1 MAGKTGNRRQEI
13 LQTLARMLEK
23 QNTKITTASLA
34 LELDISE
41 AALYR
46 HFPSKAKMFESLIDF
61 AEETIFSRIKSIS
74 AESDDSLNK
83 CNRIINLVLNFC
95 SKNPGITRLLIGNSL
110 VSEYESLNTRIKSIH
125 EKLTQNFKAILA
137 VRQNNMGDLIK
148 YSVDDLANLFTNLIE
163 GKINSFVRSDFNKDP
178 LTNFNSQWQMIKDG
192 IE

>member
-34 LELDISE
+34 SELDISE

-74 AESDDSLNK
+74 AESGDSLNK

-125 EKLTQNFKAILA
+125 EKLTQSFKTILA
-137 VRQNNMGDLIK
+137 VRQNNMSELIK

-178 LTNFNSQWQMIKDG
+178 LTSFNSQWQMIKDG

>member
-34 LELDISE
+34 SELDISE

-74 AESDDSLNK
+74 SESDDSLNK

-110 VSEYESLNTRIKSIH
+110 VSEYASLNTRIKSIH

-137 VRQNNMGDLIK
+137 VRQNDMGDLIK

-163 GKINSFVRSDFNKDP
+163 GKINGIKKD
-178 LTNFNSQWQMIKDG
+178 IKNNQQFEDPFLDSM
-192 IE
+192 

>member
-1 MAGKTGNRRQEI
+1 MAGKTRNRRQEI

-23 QNTKITTASLA
+23 QNTKITTALLA
-34 LELDISE
+34 SELDISE

-83 CNRIINLVLNFC
+83 CKRIINLVLNFC

-125 EKLTQNFKAILA
+125 EKLTQNFKAVLT
-137 VRQNNMGDLIK
+137 VRQDNMGELIK
-148 YSVDDLANLFTNLIE
+148 YSVDDVANLFTNLIE

>member
-34 LELDISE
+34 SELDISE

-95 SKNPGITRLLIGNSL
+95 PKNPGITRLLIVNSL
-110 VSEYESLNTRIKSIH
+110 ISEYESLNTRIKSIH

>member
-110 VSEYESLNTRIKSIH
+110 ISEYESLNTRIKSIH

>member
-1 MAGKTGNRRQEI
+1 MAGRTGNRRQEI

-34 LELDISE
+34 SELDISE

-74 AESDDSLNK
+74 AESDDSLSK

-95 SKNPGITRLLIGNSL
+95 SKNPGITRLLISNSL
-110 VSEYESLNTRIKSIH
+110 ISEYESLNTRIKSIH
-125 EKLTQNFKAILA
+125 EKLIQNFKAIL
-137 VRQNNMGDLIK
+137 VERQNNMGELIK

-163 GKINSFVRSDFNKDP
+163 GKINSFIRSDFNKDP

>member
-34 LELDISE
+34 SELDISE

-46 HFPSKAKMFESLIDF
+46 HFPSKAKMFECLIDF

-74 AESDDSLNK
+74 SESDDSLNK

>member
-23 QNTKITTASLA
+23 QNTKITTALLA
-34 LELDISE
+34 SELDISE

-46 HFPSKAKMFESLIDF
+46 HFPSIAKMFESLIDF

-137 VRQNNMGDLIK
+137 VRQNNMSDLIK

-178 LTNFNSQWQMIKDG
+178 LANFNSQWQMIKDG

>member
-34 LELDISE
+34 SELDISE

-74 AESDDSLNK
+74 VESIDSE
-83 CNRIINLVLNFC
+83 I
-95 SKNPGITRLLIGNSL
+95 
-110 VSEYESLNTRIKSIH
+110 
-125 EKLTQNFKAILA
+125 
-137 VRQNNMGDLIK
+137 
-148 YSVDDLANLFTNLIE
+148 
-163 GKINSFVRSDFNKDP
+163 
-178 LTNFNSQWQMIKDG
+178 
-192 IE
+192 

>member
-34 LELDISE
+34 SELDISE

-74 AESDDSLNK
+74 SESDDSLNK

-178 LTNFNSQWQMIKDG
+178 LTNFNSQWQMITDG

>member
-13 LQTLARMLEK
+13 LQALARMLEK

-34 LELDISE
+34 SELDISE

-95 SKNPGITRLLIGNSL
+95 SKNPGITRLLVGNSL

-137 VRQNNMGDLIK
+137 VRQNNMRDLIK

-178 LTNFNSQWQMIKDG
+178 LANFNSQWQMIKDG

>member
-1 MAGKTGNRRQEI
+1 MVGKTGNRRQEI

-34 LELDISE
+34 SELDISE

-61 AEETIFSRIKSIS
+61 AEETIFSRIKSIY

-95 SKNPGITRLLIGNSL
+95 SKNPGITRLLIDNSQ

-137 VRQNNMGDLIK
+137 VRQNNMGKLIK
-148 YSVDDLANLFTNLIE
+148 YSADDLADVFTNLIE
-163 GKINSFVRSDFNKDP
+163 GKINSFVRSDFSKDP

>member
-1 MAGKTGNRRQEI
+1 MVGKTGNRRQEI
-13 LQTLARMLEK
+13 LQTLAKMLER
-23 QNTKITTASLA
+23 QNTKITTAALA
-34 LELDISE
+34 SELNISE

-125 EKLTQNFKAILA
+125 EKLTQNFEAILA

>member
-34 LELDISE
+34 SELDISE

-83 CNRIINLVLNFC
+83 CSRIINLVLNFC

>member
-13 LQTLARMLEK
+13 LRTLARMLEK

-34 LELDISE
+34 SELDISE

-125 EKLTQNFKAILA
+125 EKLTQNFEAILA

>member
-34 LELDISE
+34 SELDISE

-83 CNRIINLVLNFC
+83 CNRIINL
-95 SKNPGITRLLIGNSL
+95 SLIH
-110 VSEYESLNTRIKSIH
+110 I
-125 EKLTQNFKAILA
+125 
-137 VRQNNMGDLIK
+137 
-148 YSVDDLANLFTNLIE
+148 
-163 GKINSFVRSDFNKDP
+163 
-178 LTNFNSQWQMIKDG
+178 
-192 IE
+192 

>member
-34 LELDISE
+34 SELDISE

-137 VRQNNMGDLIK
+137 VRQNNMDDLIK

>member
-1 MAGKTGNRRQEI
+1 M
-13 LQTLARMLEK
+13 
-23 QNTKITTASLA
+23 
-34 LELDISE
+34 
-41 AALYR
+41 
-46 HFPSKAKMFESLIDF
+46 
-61 AEETIFSRIKSIS
+61 
-74 AESDDSLNK
+74 
-83 CNRIINLVLNFC
+83 LNFC

-110 VSEYESLNTRIKSIH
+110 ISEYESLNTRIKSIH

>member
-34 LELDISE
+34 SELDISE

-74 AESDDSLNK
+74 SESDDSLNK

-110 VSEYESLNTRIKSIH
+110 ISEYESLNTRIKSIH
-125 EKLTQNFKAILA
+125 EKLTQSFKAILA

>member
-34 LELDISE
+34 SELDISE

-61 AEETIFSRIKSIS
+61 ADETIFSRIKSIS

-83 CNRIINLVLNFC
+83 CHRIINLVLNFC
-95 SKNPGITRLLIGNSL
+95 
-110 VSEYESLNTRIKSIH
+110 
-125 EKLTQNFKAILA
+125 
-137 VRQNNMGDLIK
+137 
-148 YSVDDLANLFTNLIE
+148 
-163 GKINSFVRSDFNKDP
+163 
-178 LTNFNSQWQMIKDG
+178 
-192 IE
+192 

>member
-13 LQTLARMLEK
+13 LQTLARMLGK

-34 LELDISE
+34 SELDISE

-61 AEETIFSRIKSIS
+61 VEETIFSRIKSIS

-83 CNRIINLVLNFC
+83 CYRIINLVLNFC

-137 VRQNNMGDLIK
+137 ARQNKMGELIK

>member
-34 LELDISE
+34 SELDISE

-61 AEETIFSRIKSIS
+61 AEETIFSRIKSIA

-83 CNRIINLVLNFC
+83 CNRIIKLVLNFC
-95 SKNPGITRLLIGNSL
+95 SKNPGITRLLIGNSQ

-125 EKLTQNFKAILA
+125 EKLTQNFKAILT
-137 VRQNNMGDLIK
+137 VRQDNMGDLIK

-163 GKINSFVRSDFNKDP
+163 GKINSFVRSDFDKDP

>member
-34 LELDISE
+34 SELDISE

-74 AESDDSLNK
+74 SESDDSLNK

-178 LTNFNSQWQMIKDG
+178 LANFNSQWQMIKDG

>member
-34 LELDISE
+34 SELDISE

-74 AESDDSLNK
+74 SESDDSLNK

-110 VSEYESLNTRIKSIH
+110 VNEYESLNTRIKSIH
-125 EKLTQNFKAILA
+125 EKLTQSFKAILA
-137 VRQNNMGDLIK
+137 VRQNNMGNLIK

>member
-23 QNTKITTASLA
+23 QNTKITTALLA
-34 LELDISE
+34 SELDISE

-74 AESDDSLNK
+74 AERDDSLNK

-137 VRQNNMGDLIK
+137 VRQNNMRDLIK

-163 GKINSFVRSDFNKDP
+163 GKINSFVRSDFNEDP
-178 LTNFNSQWQMIKDG
+178 LANFNSQWQMIKDG

>member
-34 LELDISE
+34 SELDISE

-74 AESDDSLNK
+74 AESDDALNK

-110 VSEYESLNTRIKSIH
+110 VSEYESLNTRIRSIH

-148 YSVDDLANLFTNLIE
+148 YSVDDLANLFTNLVE

>member
-34 LELDISE
+34 SELDISE

-74 AESDDSLNK
+74 AERDDSLNK

>member
-13 LQTLARMLEK
+13 LRTLARMLEK

-34 LELDISE
+34 SELDISE

-178 LTNFNSQWQMIKDG
+178 LANFNSQWQMIKDG